1 MKLPVRLV
9 VSTKM
14 MLRLAVRLL
23 ATVAA
28 CASLQ
33 PVAAQAAQNTWTLA
47 SGYPKELF
55 HGVNLRQFAQ
65 NVNDR
70 SKGGLVIE
78 VRTDGIAA
86 SPSEIVGKVRSGDLA
101 AGEVLLSS
109 MASDTRIA
117 GADAIPFIVHSYDD
131 ALRLWNAQRPIL
143 QEALDKQGLVILYAV
158 PWPAQGLF
166 TTRPVR
172 SIADLRGS
180 KMRTYNP
187 STVRLAQL
195 MDATPVDV
203 PTQAIGAAFKDQR
216 LDTMFTSPA
225 TGVDSKLWEGPA
237 KYFYNV
243 RGWYPK
249 NIVIA
254 NKAKWAA
261 LSEANRKTVMAA
273 ADEAQKRGWMASEA
287 ASTVSM
293 AELTSKGIKVD
304 TPEPELRNELR
315 RIGEKFSVESL
326 RETGAEGNRMLIPYF
341 SNQGSASTPY
351 TK

>member
-1 MKLPVRLV
+1 MKSPVQLAS
-9 VSTKM
+9 STKKM
-14 MLRLAVRLL
+14 AGFVARVLVA
-23 ATVAA
+23 AAA

-33 PVAAQAAQNTWTLA
+33 PVAAQTPQGTWTLA

-65 NVNDR
+65 NVNDQT
-70 SKGGLVIE
+70 KGGLVID

-86 SPSEIVGKVRSGDLA
+86 VPSEIVGKVRSGDLA
-101 AGEVLLSS
+101 AGEVLLST

-117 GADAIPFIVHSYDD
+117 GADAIPFIVSSYDD

-195 MDATPVDV
+195 IGAMPVDV

-216 LDTMFTSPA
+216 LDVMFTSPA
-225 TGVDSKLWEGPA
+225 IGVDSKLWEGPV
-237 KYFYNV
+237 KYFYNA

-287 ASTVSM
+287 ASTVSL
-293 AELTSKGIKVD
+293 AELTRKGIKVD

-315 RIGEKFSVESL
+315 RIGEKFSIEYL

-341 SNQGSASTPY
+341 AGQGSGATPSP
-351 TK
+351 K